1 MDMSQPKIIVAKLV
15 MLAALA
21 CGIIGLIAGLS
32 DSEWKLGVTGWFT
45 GGTLVAVLSL
55 VVLADHFRHEDA
67 GSRLKGTRL
76 SPASTRRPPLNP
88 DGSWC
93 CGP

>member
-45 GGTLVAVLSL
+45 GGALVAVLSL
-55 VVLADHFRHEDA
+55 VVLADHYFD
-67 GSRLKGTRL
+67 TR
-76 SPASTRRPPLNP
+76 TQ
-88 DGSWC
+88 GQ
-93 CGP
+93 G